1 MKKKI
6 SILDCTLR
14 DGGLA
19 LEDSFLNKDK
29 CLFFNKKITK
39 NFIDTIKKA
48 KIDII
53 EIGSIEI
60 SKKSKTNFSIY
71 QNIEEVSKL
80 IPTNKVS
87 NQMYVALY
95 RGPDSPYNKIPEWN
109 PSLCEGVRVI
119 IRYSELKKSMDFCH
133 MLSDKGFKVFVQ
145 PMVTSRYAND
155 ELKFLIR
162 CSNKLKAYALYI
174 VDSYGYMTSKDLLK
188 LFKKFDEGLN
198 KEISIGFHAHNNLN
212 LAFSN
217 VQEFINQKTNRSL
230 IIDSTIMGM
239 GQGAGNMQTELL
251 ISYLNK
257 KKNFNYGFNF
267 ILDACEII
275 EKYSKNSLWGYSVKN
290 LLPAINKTAYKFSSA
305 LRKKYQL
312 SYSEINRIL
321 SKMPKTIKH
330 RYSKENLLKLVRLLK
345 NNKI

>member
-6 SILDCTLR
+6 SVLDCTLR

-19 LEDSFLNKDK
+19 LEDCILNKDK
-29 CLFFNKKITK
+29 CSLFDKNIVKK
-39 NFIDTIKKA
+39 FIDTIQQT

-60 SKKSKTNFSIY
+60 SKKDKTRYSIY

-80 IPTNKVS
+80 MPKNKNS
-87 NQMYVALY
+87 NQMYAALY
-95 RGPDSPYNKIPEWN
+95 RGPDTPHNKIPNWN
-109 PSLCEGVRVI
+109 PSLCEVLRVI
-119 IRYSELKKSMDFCH
+119 IRHSELKKSIDFCH

-145 PMVTSRYAND
+145 PMVTMRYSNS
-155 ELKFLIR
+155 ELKFLITW
-162 CSNKLKAYALYI
+162 SNKLKAHSLYI
-174 VDSYGYMTSKDLLK
+174 VDSYGYMTSEDLLG
-188 LFKKFDEGLN
+188 LFKKFDDGLN
-198 KEISIGFHAHNNLN
+198 KETSVGFHAHNNMN

-230 IIDSTIMGM
+230 IVDSTIMGM

-257 KKNFNYGFNF
+257 KNKRYEFNF
-267 ILDACEII
+267 ILDACEIV
-275 EKYSKNSLWGYSVKN
+275 EKYSKNNLWGYSVKN
-290 LLPAINKTAYKFSSA
+290 LLSAINKTAYKFSSV
-305 LRKKYQL
+305 LKKKFKL
-312 SYSEINRIL
+312 SYSQINRIL
-321 SKMPKTIKH
+321 SSMPKKIKH
-330 RYSKENLLKLVRLLK
+330 RYSKENLLKVVSLLK